1 MLSKNKIKISALS
14 LVLAAAGAAADG
26 GVSIQGT
33 RIVYGQGV
41 KQERISVKNSSKT
54 DSFLVESWVEDA
66 EGNKSNDFIVT
77 PPLFLSSPK
86 NENMIRLMYV
96 GGNLPKDK
104 EKLYYFISKEIP
116 SIDEMETE
124 NKNVLRIAAAS
135 KIKLFVRPSGLNVD
149 MDKAITLLSFTQ
161 AGKEM
166 DIYNP
171 SPYFI
176 TLTDINY
183 GGGVLKDV
191 MVGPQ
196 SHTREDLPAKKS
208 KFVSFRTINDYG
220 AVTTKETMQIK

>member
-1 MLSKNKIKISALS
+1 MLSENKIRLSALS
-14 LVLAAAGAAADG
+14 LILAAAGAAADG

-33 RIVYGQGV
+33 RIIYGQGV
-41 KQERISVKNSSKT
+41 RQERISVKNSSAT
-54 DSFLVESWVEDA
+54 DSFLVQSWVEDA
-66 EGNKSNDFIVT
+66 EGKKTDDFIVT

-86 NENMIRLMYV
+86 NENLIRLMYV
-96 GGNLPKDK
+96 GGSLPKDK

-116 SIDEMETE
+116 SINDNNYHDKST
-124 NKNVLRIAAAS
+124 LLISTAS

-149 MDKAITLLSFTQ
+149 VEKARTMLIFSQ
-161 AGKEM
+161 AERKM

-183 GGGVLKDV
+183 GERKIKDV
-191 MVGPQ
+191 MVAPL
-196 SHTREDLPAKKS
+196 SHTYEELPAIKS
-208 KFVSFRTINDYG
+208 QVVSFRTINDYG